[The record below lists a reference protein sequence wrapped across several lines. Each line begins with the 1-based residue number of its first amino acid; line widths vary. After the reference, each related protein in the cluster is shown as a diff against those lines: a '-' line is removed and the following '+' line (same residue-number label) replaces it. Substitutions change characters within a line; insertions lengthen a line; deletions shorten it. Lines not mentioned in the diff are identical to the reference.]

1 MGVKESYPTGQFQA
15 HLTHPST
22 FPIYWVSICYFFF
35 VLVLELNDKGI
46 KMYKRKEVEKGVQTW
61 KDREE
66 ATELTESVWA
76 G

>member
-1 MGVKESYPTGQFQA
+1 MSAKESFPTGQFQA

-22 FPIYWVSICYFFF
+22 FPIYCVSICYIFF
-35 VLVLELNDKGI
+35 VLVLELNDKRI
-46 KMYKRKEVEKGVQTW
+46 KMYKRKEEEQGVQKW
-61 KDREE
+61 KARGE